1 MPKFSVMIVREVET
15 TETVT
20 REIEAA
26 TSQEAFALASAM
38 ANQFDREC
46 PDDATES
53 DGAHFGEWWAD
64 SESVALIDDRATC
77 PRCGSTDQDG
87 SDICPHCGEAFE
99 VPTAQPVAPT
109 GDALA
114 ALRALVRQIVE
125 TSAYDDAKRGEDPG
139 LLADVANAQAIL
151 AAIDGKPSDLAG
163 ACEGFTCQACERPE
177 IDCCAD
183 PCAAVI
189 EAREE

>member
-64 SESVALIDDRATC
+64 SESVALI
-77 PRCGSTDQDG
+77 
-87 SDICPHCGEAFE
+87 EA
-99 VPTAQPVAPT
+99 PTEQPVAPT

-177 IDCCAD
+177 IDCSAD

-189 EAREE
+189 AEREE